1 MKKDG
6 KNLKT
11 EKLGSYTA
19 NMRRKN
25 ANKQSLDLI
34 AGLDP
39 DTAKYAEECI
49 SHIWLN
55 IGSGDIDLSYA
66 VAGYDMSTGESI
78 YDYDLLSALLLSY
91 GYSAGISAMFIEEF
105 MATGT
110 KNGNRNIVISSAAKA
125 NIFRNVRSL
134 PDNPCA
140 GNNNTIS

>member
-1 MKKDG
+1 MKKGG
-6 KNLKT
+6 KNEKT

-25 ANKQSLDLI
+25 ANK
-34 AGLDP
+34 
-39 DTAKYAEECI
+39 
-49 SHIWLN
+49 HIWLN
-55 IGSGDIDLSYA
+55 IGSGDIDLNYA

-134 PDNPCA
+134 PDNPSA
-140 GNNNTIS
+140 GNNYKSK